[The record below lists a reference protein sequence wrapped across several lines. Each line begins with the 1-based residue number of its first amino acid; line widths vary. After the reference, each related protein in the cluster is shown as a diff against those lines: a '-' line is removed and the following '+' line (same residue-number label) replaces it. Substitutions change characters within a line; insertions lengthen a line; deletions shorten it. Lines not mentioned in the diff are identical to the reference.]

1 MGVQIVTTAFA
12 AEHHQRQIHFI
23 RSTHETKIVKK
34 AAEMGGYRQR
44 LCNRSVHHTAWLH
57 PNGCRNSGTADNPRI
72 PDSAIQSAVLSA
84 AAKQIR
90 LSGMETRRLK

>member
-34 AAEMGGYRQR
+34 ATEMGGYRQR
-44 LCNRSVHHTAWLH
+44 LLFSQLFYRQPQNKFDYLAW
-57 PNGCRNSGTADNPRI
+57 
-72 PDSAIQSAVLSA
+72 
-84 AAKQIR
+84 KQ
-90 LSGMETRRLK
+90 GG